1 MRFVRFLSQWENSD
15 IFDSGPQ
22 WGMLVDDLVFPLE
35 DAPYARPRNGRYV
48 PEMAYG
54 VEPMPVDSVK
64 LLAPVTPSK
73 ILCVGRNYADHAAET
88 GSEVPKEPLIFLKAL
103 SSLLDVGEEVVYPS
117 ISQRVDHEAEIAVVI
132 GKRCR
137 FVDEADALDYVF
149 GYTVANDVTAR
160 DLQNSDG
167 QWSRAKGFDTF
178 GPVGPWIDSNFD
190 PRNRAVRCQV
200 NDTMRQESNTDR
212 MIFSI
217 ARVISHISQAMTLL
231 PGDLILM
238 GTPEGISSVQP
249 GDVMTVEVEGLGV
262 LRNAVIS
269 EAEFRSRPQPEAVE
283 DVDPF

>member
-1 MRFVRFLSQWENSD
+1 MRFVRFVWQWSD
-15 IFDSGPQ
+15 TPDFESAPY
-22 WGMLVDDLVFPLE
+22 WGMVVDDLVYPLT
-35 DAPYARPRNGRYV
+35 DAPYARMLEGRYA
-48 PEMAYG
+48 PEVLAD
-54 VEPMPVDSVK
+54 VDPLPIESVR

-73 ILCVGRNYADHAAET
+73 IVCVGRNYADHAAET
-88 GSEVPKEPLIFLKAL
+88 GSDVPKEPLIFLKAL
-103 SSLLDVGEEVVYPS
+103 SSLLDVGEPVVYPS

-132 GKRCR
+132 GRRCR

-160 DLQNSDG
+160 DLQTGDG

-200 NDTMRQESNTDR
+200 NDTIRQESNTDK

-238 GTPEGISSVQP
+238 GTPEGISAVQP

-262 LRNAVIS
+262 LRNPVIS
-269 EAEFRSRPQPEAVE
+269 EAEFRSGGE
-283 DVDPF
+283 

>member
-1 MRFVRFLSQWENSD
+1 MRFVRFVWQWSD
-15 IFDSGPQ
+15 TPDFESAPY
-22 WGMLVDDLVFPLE
+22 WGMVVDDLVYPLT
-35 DAPYARPRNGRYV
+35 DAPYARMLEGRYA
-48 PEMAYG
+48 PEVLAD
-54 VEPMPVDSVK
+54 VDPLPIESVR

-88 GSEVPKEPLIFLKAL
+88 GSDVPKEPLIFLKAL
-103 SSLLDVGEEVVYPS
+103 SSLLDVGEPVVYPS

-132 GKRCR
+132 GRRCR

-160 DLQNSDG
+160 DLQTGDG

-200 NDTMRQESNTDR
+200 NDTIKQESNTDK

-262 LRNAVIS
+262 LRNPVIS
-269 EAEFRSRPQPEAVE
+269 ETEYRRGGK
-283 DVDPF
+283 

>member
-1 MRFVRFLSQWENSD
+1 MRFVRFVWQWSD
-15 IFDSGPQ
+15 TPDFESAPY
-22 WGMLVDDLVFPLE
+22 WGMVVDDLVYPLT
-35 DAPYARPRNGRYV
+35 DAPYARMLEGRYA
-48 PEMAYG
+48 PEVLAD
-54 VEPMPVDSVK
+54 VDPLPIESVR

-88 GSEVPKEPLIFLKAL
+88 GSDVPKEPLIFLKAL
-103 SSLLDVGEEVVYPS
+103 SSLLDVGEPVVYPS

-132 GKRCR
+132 GRRCR

-160 DLQNSDG
+160 DLQTGDG

-200 NDTMRQESNTDR
+200 NDTIKQESNTDK

-262 LRNAVIS
+262 LRNPVIS
-269 EAEFRSRPQPEAVE
+269 EAEFRSGGE
-283 DVDPF
+283 

>member
-1 MRFVRFLSQWENSD
+1 MRFVRFVWQWSD
-15 IFDSGPQ
+15 TPDFESAPY
-22 WGMLVDDLVFPLE
+22 WGMVVDDLVYPLT
-35 DAPYARPRNGRYV
+35 DAPYARMLEGRYA
-48 PEMAYG
+48 PEVLAD
-54 VEPMPVDSVK
+54 VDPLPIESVR

-88 GSEVPKEPLIFLKAL
+88 GSDVPKEPLIFLKAL
-103 SSLLDVGEEVVYPS
+103 SSLLDVGEPVVYPS

-132 GKRCR
+132 GRRCR

-160 DLQNSDG
+160 DLQTGDG

-200 NDTMRQESNTDR
+200 NDTIRQESNTDK

-262 LRNAVIS
+262 LRNPVIS
-269 EAEFRSRPQPEAVE
+269 ETEFRSGGK
-283 DVDPF
+283 

>member
-1 MRFVRFLSQWENSD
+1 MRFVRFVWQWSD
-15 IFDSGPQ
+15 TPDFESAPY
-22 WGMLVDDLVFPLE
+22 WGMVVDDLVYPLT
-35 DAPYARPRNGRYV
+35 DAPYARMLEGRYA
-48 PEMAYG
+48 PEVLAD
-54 VEPMPVDSVK
+54 VDPLPIESVR

-88 GSEVPKEPLIFLKAL
+88 GSDVPKEPLIFLKAL
-103 SSLLDVGEEVVYPS
+103 SSLLDVGEPVVYPS

-132 GKRCR
+132 GRRCR

-160 DLQNSDG
+160 DLQTGDG

-200 NDTMRQESNTDR
+200 NDTIRQESNTDK

-262 LRNAVIS
+262 LRNPVIS
-269 EAEFRSRPQPEAVE
+269 EAEFRSGGE
-283 DVDPF
+283 

>member
-1 MRFVRFLSQWENSD
+1 MRFVRFVWQWSETPNLESA
-15 IFDSGPQ
+15 PY
-22 WGMLVDDLVFPLE
+22 WGMMVDDLIYPLA
-35 DAPYARPRNGRYV
+35 DAPYARILDGRYA
-48 PEMAYG
+48 PEVLAEVG
-54 VEPMPVDSVK
+54 PLAIESVR

-73 ILCVGRNYADHAAET
+73 IICVGRNYADHAAET
-88 GSEVPKEPLIFLKAL
+88 GSEVPKEPLIFLKAI
-103 SSLLDVGEEVVYPS
+103 SSLLDVGEDVVYPS
-117 ISQRVDHEAEIAVVI
+117 ISQRVDHEAEIAVLI
-132 GKRCR
+132 GKHCR

-178 GPVGPWIDSNFD
+178 CPVGPWIDSNFD

-200 NDTMRQESNTDR
+200 NDTMRQESNTDK

-217 ARVISHISQAMTLL
+217 PHVISYISQAMTLV

-238 GTPEGISSVQP
+238 GTPDGISAVQP

-262 LRNAVIS
+262 LRNTVIS
-269 EAEFRSRPQPEAVE
+269 EAEYRSGRA
-283 DVDPF
+283 

>member
-1 MRFVRFLSQWENSD
+1 MRFVRFVWQWSD
-15 IFDSGPQ
+15 TPDFESAPY
-22 WGMLVDDLVFPLE
+22 WGMVVDDLVYPLT
-35 DAPYARPRNGRYV
+35 DAPYARMLEGRYA
-48 PEMAYG
+48 PEVLAD
-54 VEPMPVDSVK
+54 VDPLPIESVR

-88 GSEVPKEPLIFLKAL
+88 GSDVPKEPLIFLKAL
-103 SSLLDVGEEVVYPS
+103 SSLLDVGEPVVYPS

-132 GKRCR
+132 GRRCR

-160 DLQNSDG
+160 DLQTGDG

-200 NDTMRQESNTDR
+200 NDTIRQESNTDK

-262 LRNAVIS
+262 LRNPVIS
-269 EAEFRSRPQPEAVE
+269 ETEYRRGGK
-283 DVDPF
+283 